1 MVTPAGAKIYL
12 HDKLLQKYV
21 LLDQGVEYRFTISK
35 DKATQGDNRFELT
48 MKPAVTV
55 DPKDISVTMTP
66 NPATDDVKV
75 TFTNGQAEPVTIKV
89 MDMSGVNVYGENLG
103 VQQKGT
109 VTVPLN
115 KLASGIYMVELTSGN
130 RKVVQRLIKE

>member
-1 MVTPAGAKIYL
+1 
-12 HDKLLQKYV
+12 
-21 LLDQGVEYRFTISK
+21 
-35 DKATQGDNRFELT
+35 
-48 MKPAVTV
+48 
-55 DPKDISVTMTP
+55 
-66 NPATDDVKV
+66 
-75 TFTNGQAEPVTIKV
+75 